1 MNAPLIA
8 AACAFVAVVAFVLL
22 VVHVTSRRGATV
34 RRRLDHHA
42 IAVDVAEAQRVERHE
57 IFRNERFSAI
67 PLLNAILVRLRPAR
81 TAVVEL
87 KRAGMSL
94 GVVPYLGLRLL
105 LGLGLVMG
113 VHLLLG
119 DWLLALPLL
128 PVGLMLP
135 RFLVRRRAV
144 KRRTALEAQWAE
156 ALDLFVGSLRAGLGF
171 LQGLESISRE
181 MADPMRDEI
190 GQVLDQVAV
199 GTSPVDALQEMTER
213 VPSYDL
219 ALMVAAISVQRQT
232 GGNLA
237 EVLENLAATVR
248 ERRRVRGE
256 VRALTTGPRVS
267 SYVLA
272 AIPSLL
278 FVYFLGISKDYRH
291 VMLGTTYGHVLLA
304 LAAVLSLLGYLFAS
318 KVAKVEY

>member
-1 MNAPLIA
+1 MSAPLIA
-8 AACAFVAVVAFVLL
+8 AACAFAAVVTLALL
-22 VVHVTSRRGATV
+22 VAQLTSRKSAAV
-34 RRRLDHHA
+34 RRRLDDHS
-42 IAVDVAEAQRVERHE
+42 IAVDVAEAHRVERHE
-57 IFRNERFSAI
+57 IFRNERYSSI

-81 TAVVEL
+81 TAAVEL
-87 KRAGMSL
+87 AHAGSTF
-94 GVVPYLGLRLL
+94 GVAPYLTMRLMV
-105 LGLGLVMG
+105 G
-113 VHLLLG
+113 
-119 DWLLALPLL
+119 LALVVVAHLFLGNWLFAL
-128 PVGLMLP
+128 PALPIGLMLP
-135 RFLVRRRAV
+135 RFQLRRRGK
-144 KRRTALEAQWAE
+144 KRRMALEAQLAE

-181 MADPMRDEI
+181 MADPMKGEI
-190 GQVLDQVAV
+190 ARVLEQVAV
-199 GTSPVDALQEMTER
+199 GTNPIDALQEMTDR
-213 VPSYDL
+213 IPSYDL

-256 VRALTTGPRVS
+256 VMALTTGPRVS

-278 FVYFLGISKDYRH
+278 FIYFITISTDYRK
-291 VMLGTTYGHVLLA
+291 VMLGTTYGHLLLG
-304 LAAVLSLLGYLFAS
+304 LAAVLSFLGYFFAS